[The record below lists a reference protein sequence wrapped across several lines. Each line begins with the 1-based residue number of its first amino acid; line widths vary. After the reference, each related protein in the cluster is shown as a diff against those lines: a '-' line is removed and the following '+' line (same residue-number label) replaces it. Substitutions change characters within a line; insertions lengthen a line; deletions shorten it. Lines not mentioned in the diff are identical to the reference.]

1 MQKIDNF
8 LLIFLVT
15 QLRKVHWRE
24 SCPVFIV
31 MLVWDTSLGQAYS
44 AAAEA
49 G

>member
-1 MQKIDNF
+1 MHRIDSF

-24 SCPVFIV
+24 SCPVLIV
-31 MLVWDTSLGQAYS
+31 MPVWDTSLGQGYN